1 MKAGEIM
8 RFGWMELLLIAGLA
22 LIIIGPKRFGLVG
35 KSAKQGIKEFK
46 EIAKDEKEK
55 QKEE

>member
-1 MKAGEIM
+1 M

-22 LIIIGPKRFGLVG
+22 LIVIGPKRFGLVG

-46 EIAKDEKEK
+46 DLTKEGEDK

>member
-1 MKAGEIM
+1 
-8 RFGWMELLLIAGLA
+8 MELLLIAGLA

-46 EIAKDEKEK
+46 DITKDDEDDQKDE
-55 QKEE
+55 

>member
-1 MKAGEIM
+1 M

-22 LIIIGPKRFGLVG
+22 LIVIGPKRFGLVG

-46 EIAKDEKEK
+46 DIT
-55 QKEE
+55 KEEEDDQKDK

>member
-1 MKAGEIM
+1 M

-22 LIIIGPKRFGLVG
+22 LIVIGPKRFGLVG

-46 EIAKDEKEK
+46 DITKEEEDDQKDE
-55 QKEE
+55 

>member
-1 MKAGEIM
+1 M

-22 LIIIGPKRFGLVG
+22 LVIIGPKRFGLVG

-46 EIAKDEKEK
+46 EVTKDEEEK